1 MNTYLIKKKIKKKEK
16 VFLFY
21 IQNENQETRLC
32 GNERLKVDFFEVCS
46 VERTFVFVGVAVE
59 EDEEG
64 EGDNEGFLTLIS
76 FIIVWVN
83 GDDGDGET
91 DKGIGDGRDGIENGD
106 GIPNVPWEGENNED
120 VKGSIVISSFVNV
133 WRDIIEDVSGEK
145 SSRVLID
152 GDWNNDGS

>member
-1 MNTYLIKKKIKKKEK
+1 MNEYLFNKEENKKKRKM
-16 VFLFY
+16 FLFY

-32 GNERLKVDFFEVCS
+32 GNERLKVAFFEVCS
-46 VERTFVFVGVAVE
+46 VERTFGFVVVE

-64 EGDNEGFLTLIS
+64 EGEDEGFLELIS
-76 FIIVWVN
+76 CVIVWDN

-106 GIPNVPWEGENNED
+106 GIPNVPCEGENNED
-120 VKGSIVISSFVNV
+120 INGSVIVSSFDNV

-145 SSRVLID
+145 SSIAPID